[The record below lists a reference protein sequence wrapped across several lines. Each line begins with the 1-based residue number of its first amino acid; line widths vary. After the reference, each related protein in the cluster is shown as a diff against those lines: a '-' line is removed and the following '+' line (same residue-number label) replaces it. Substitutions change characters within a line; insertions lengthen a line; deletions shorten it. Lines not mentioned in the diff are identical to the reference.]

1 MFKKKRQDVKPNL
14 ITSFITESLEVI
26 LFVSL
31 VFIILNIFLGQLLI
45 ITGDSMYP
53 TLLDQEQI
61 LGEKLSLKFFEPKRG
76 EIFIFKQPVSG
87 KLLIKRLIALPSEEV
102 LIKDGKVFINGEILK
117 EPYIEEAFTHGGEYF
132 REGETIK
139 VPEGKYLF
147 MGDNRERSLDGRDW
161 GFVDKEQLES
171 RAFLVYYPIENLR
184 LINRDPKYKVNE

>member
-117 EPYIEEAFTHGGEYF
+117 EPYIEEAFTNGGEYF